1 MDDRFEIG
9 KVAGGHGLK
18 GELKVFTFTD
28 DPANLL
34 ENKVFYCGSKK
45 LEAVSV
51 KLNGRFL
58 IIGFKEFR
66 TREEADAMKG
76 TILYIDRSNAAPLAD
91 NSYYIRD
98 LIGCEVFDDGNS
110 IGVLTDVMQTGS
122 NDVYSV
128 VSESGNEILVP
139 AIKSVIRLVDITGR
153 RIDVI
158 LPEGLVEGIDF

>member
-34 ENKVFYCGSKK
+34 KIKYFYCGSRK
-45 LEAVSV
+45 LEAVSI
-51 KLNGRFL
+51 KLSGRFL
-58 IIGFKEFR
+58 VVGFSEFK
-66 TREEADAMKG
+66 TKEEADALKG
-76 TILYIDRSNAAPLAD
+76 TLLYIDRNHAAPLEE

-98 LIGCEVFDDGNS
+98 LLGCEVYEDGNY
-110 IGVLTDVMQTGS
+110 IGILEDVMQTGA
-122 NDVYSV
+122 NDVYSIV
-128 VSESGNEILVP
+128 TDKGGEILVP
-139 AIKSVIRLVDITGR
+139 AIKSVVRNVDVPGR
-153 RIDVI
+153 RIDVT